1 MKAVCVPVKS
11 AWKCNEHL
19 SIINM
24 GKYDTR
30 IKQLYSFRDFKR
42 IKVIF
47 TGSHFLFI
55 KRIFYI

>member
-24 GKYDTR
+24 DKYDTR
-30 IKQLYSFRDFKR
+30 IEQLDSFRDFKR

-55 KRIFYI
+55 K